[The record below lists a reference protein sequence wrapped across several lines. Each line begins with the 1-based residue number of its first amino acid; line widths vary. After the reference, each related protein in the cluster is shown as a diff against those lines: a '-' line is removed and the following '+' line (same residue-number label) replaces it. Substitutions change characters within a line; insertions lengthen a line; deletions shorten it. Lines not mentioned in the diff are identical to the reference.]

1 MDVLTHAF
9 SVILLGGNLDIF
21 RVCFGVVGT
30 VLPDMDILMHR
41 FSGGNP
47 RLYIFSH
54 GGITHSIA
62 GAILIAIVAFST
74 ICLLQLSGI
83 LPLPA
88 EPTFRIFGLGM
99 IVGGALLHI
108 TLDYLACPGIPLFF
122 PLSDKKYSLGI
133 FPGPS
138 LFLTITSVVFL
149 ILLILGFAGA
159 ADIYLWGI
167 VFLGIIIFSL
177 IKKKGLVAGRFR
189 GKETIPTF
197 HPLHWIIVSEDD
209 HECTVSRYSVTG
221 GVYWES
227 KYKKRD
233 GVGEEEIEALADD
246 PEMKRLR
253 YSSYLVVFERSEG
266 KIRAYDPLRISG
278 LMFYPPDYR
287 EYVAELPES

>member
-1 MDVLTHAF
+1 MDILTHAF
-9 SVILLGGNLDIF
+9 SVIFLGGNLDIF
-21 RVCFGVVGT
+21 LVCFGVVGT
-30 VLPDMDILMHR
+30 ILPDMDILMHR
-41 FSGGNP
+41 LSGRDP
-47 RLYIFSH
+47 LLYIFSH

-62 GAILIAIVAFST
+62 GSILIAIVAFSS
-74 ICLLQLSGI
+74 ICLMQLAGI
-83 LPLPA
+83 LSLPSD
-88 EPTFRIFGLGM
+88 PGFWISGLGM

-108 TLDYLACPGIPLFF
+108 TLDYLAYPGIPLFF
-122 PLSDKKYSLGI
+122 PLSDKKYTLGI

-138 LFLTITSVVFL
+138 LFLTIASVVFL

-177 IKKKGLVAGRFR
+177 IKKGLVAGRFR

-209 HECTVSRYSVTG
+209 REYTISRYSITG
-221 GVYWES
+221 GVYGES
-227 KYKKRD
+227 AYKKSES
-233 GVGEEEIEALADD
+233 VGEEEIEALADD

-266 KIRAYDPLRISG
+266 KIRAYDPLRVSG